1 MGTLSDS
8 EGREEEISRVFA
20 KILEFQGIAASGGPR
35 DRFFANRNSRPLLR
49 CSRDSNLPRVSTQ
62 CENDYRL

>member
-35 DRFFANRNSRPLLR
+35 DRNSRPLLR